1 MTSQNKVKD
10 LRTAFGKFAT
20 GVTVI
25 SAESGQDVHGMTAN
39 SFSSVS
45 MDPPMLLVC
54 VANEAKALHVIVDS
68 KGFGVSVLAEH
79 QKSVSN
85 HFAGKPEFDEVVFAS
100 LGGVPTIKGA
110 IAQFGCKLEEAHPAG
125 DHTILVGRITA
136 YSHCDDP
143 PLLYSA
149 GNYRALA
156 PME

>member
-1 MTSQNKVKD
+1 MSQNKVKD

-85 HFAGKPEFDEVVFAS
+85 HFAGKPHSTKLS
-100 LGGVPTIKGA
+100 LQA
-110 IAQFGCKLEEAHPAG
+110 
-125 DHTILVGRITA
+125 
-136 YSHCDDP
+136 
-143 PLLYSA
+143 SA
-149 GNYRALA
+149 GCQRLREQLPSLDANLKK
-156 PME
+156 PILPGTTQFLSVG

>member
-1 MTSQNKVKD
+1 MCHWRNGNICREWSRRSWYDCKLILIRFNGSTD
-10 LRTAFGKFAT
+10 AFGMRSKRGEST
-20 GVTVI
+20 TCYRRLKGVR
-25 SAESGQDVHGMTAN
+25 
-39 SFSSVS
+39 SV
-45 MDPPMLLVC
+45 
-54 VANEAKALHVIVDS
+54 
-68 KGFGVSVLAEH
+68 GFGRASEVRLQPFCRQAT
-79 QKSVSN
+79 
-85 HFAGKPEFDEVVFAS
+85 FDEVVFAS